1 MQIIN
6 ADEDSRFL
14 VKFNIKIEKDPLSFV
29 KRMAIISKT
38 EITHVFDY
46 EGNSEKNRKVFTN
59 VLDKMCK
66 AEKQGKNIIYN
77 LGYSNLTFE

>member
-1 MQIIN
+1 
-6 ADEDSRFL
+6 
-14 VKFNIKIEKDPLSFV
+14 
-29 KRMAIISKT
+29 MAIISKT

-46 EGNSEKNRKVFTN
+46 EGNNEKDRKVFTN

-77 LGYSNLTFE
+77 LNITLNTIGKNIVTIPRIIIMIALEYLS